1 MNDDDSYNS
10 NLEQPD
16 ESEAAYFVW
25 QYFAV
30 TNDTDARKG
39 GSKNAV
45 CTFCDKASVD
55 AAPPEQIASFFDQN
69 DISYNVADSSSFAC
83 MIEKGIK
90 YAKQNPLQSYTA
102 LSENGYQDLL
112 DQAYKSIE

>member
-1 MNDDDSYNS
+1 MMTSTMQILS
-10 NLEQPD
+10 NQNKAKQHFLFGNILLLQITPMLGK
-16 ESEAAYFVW
+16 AAPRMQCARFV
-25 QYFAV
+25 
-30 TNDTDARKG
+30 T
-39 GSKNAV
+39 
-45 CTFCDKASVD
+45 KASVD

>member
-1 MNDDDSYNS
+1 MTPM
-10 NLEQPD
+10 LGK
-16 ESEAAYFVW
+16 AAPRMQCARFV
-25 QYFAV
+25 
-30 TNDTDARKG
+30 T
-39 GSKNAV
+39 
-45 CTFCDKASVD
+45 KASVD